1 MKIENTQLYDFVK
14 ICWGFLTKNKNVGSY
29 DRGMVY
35 VQYVKNEEEKRFEE
49 ITKMLDYLIEEKDFQ
64 RELLQYLETLEN
76 KKEEN

>member
-1 MKIENTQLYDFVK
+1 
-14 ICWGFLTKNKNVGSY
+14 
-29 DRGMVY
+29 MVY